1 MMKHKISAL
10 LLSGALCVSLIAP
23 ALALTGDTP
32 PTEFDTTTDSNGQTQ
47 IIPKPDQPEVS
58 PPPSGGGGSY
68 IPPTVPS
75 VTIEKESSGKGTF
88 NVSVGTDKITIV
100 TSPTQGNVVDT
111 ITVTDANGNVLTLTK
126 TSENHYECD
135 RPANGGKLTVSVTFK
150 AENYVAPVNPFVD
163 VQPGAYFYNA
173 VLWAVEKGIT
183 TGTSA
188 TTFSPYETCTRAQT
202 VTFLWRAA
210 GSPAPASSENPF
222 TDVNAGEYYYNAV
235 LWAVEQGITNGT
247 SATTFSPNATVTRG
261 QTVTFLFRAAKAQ
274 AAEGSNP
281 FVDVAAGEYYAD
293 AVQWAVAQNITNG
306 TSATTFGPSEGC
318 TRGQIVTFLYRAN

>member
-1 MMKHKISAL
+1 MKRRILSL
-10 LLSGALCVSLIAP
+10 LMGAALCVSLIGTAFATP
-23 ALALTGDTP
+23 ITGTEPNDPILGPQNPTTSPGGTETP
-32 PTEFDTTTDSNGQTQ
+32 PSGG
-47 IIPKPDQPEVS
+47 
-58 PPPSGGGGSY
+58 GGGGSY

-135 RPANGGKLTVSVTFK
+135 RPANGGKLTVSVAFK

-163 VQPGAYFYNA
+163 VRPGAYFYNA

-183 TGTSA
+183 TGTS
-188 TTFSPYETCTRAQT
+188 AQT

>member
-1 MMKHKISAL
+1 MKRRILSL
-10 LLSGALCVSLIAP
+10 LMGAALCVSLIGTAFATP
-23 ALALTGDTP
+23 ITGTEPNDP
-32 PTEFDTTTDSNGQTQ
+32 ILGPQNPTT
-47 IIPKPDQPEVS
+47 S
-58 PPPSGGGGSY
+58 PGGTETPPSGGGGGGSY
-68 IPPTVPS
+68 VPPTVPS

-210 GSPAPASSENPF
+210 GSHAPDSSENPF
-222 TDVNAGEYYYNAV
+222 A
-235 LWAVEQGITNGT
+235 
-247 SATTFSPNATVTRG
+247 
-261 QTVTFLFRAAKAQ
+261 
-274 AAEGSNP
+274 
-281 FVDVAAGEYYAD
+281 VAAGEYYAD